1 MTDANSH
8 VYEAHFVRTPFQL
21 LSGLKWKK
29 LVAFRVD
36 REGVLLGGAPARY
49 AAQLAHVPWSDITSF
64 VVWHQRTAGN
74 GIDYIGVQRKP
85 GAPALPGMNSRVSRE
100 TAAMLAP
107 HVDYELF
114 LASRPINLWR
124 LDPERLQAAV
134 DAFAPQVPVLV
145 YSQPHLP

>member
-36 REGVLLGGAPARY
+36 EEGVLLGGAPARY
-49 AAQLAHVPWSDITSF
+49 EAQLAHDPWGDITSV

-74 GIDYIGVQRKP
+74 GINYIGVQRKP
-85 GAPALPGMNSRVSRE
+85 GAPALRGMNSRVSRE

-134 DAFAPQVPVLV
+134 DAFAPHVPVLV
-145 YSQPHLP
+145 YSQPHLS